1 MYIGDRIGESVKLQ
15 IEDVFLDKSWAVL
28 RDTKNGSSRGI
39 ALHQQIVELLRE
51 IIGDRTTG
59 PVFLTDDGKPYL
71 TYPKKAWTQACRRA
85 GVEDFRLHDLRHTFG
100 TISGMAGVTTRQQ
113 EAQMGHL
120 NGTMNGRYV
129 HVPDQSL
136 IDAINRIPYR
146 DYDYH
151 TNYREW
157 ARAGFGNAGLPA
169 HM

>member
-1 MYIGDRIGESVKLQ
+1 
-15 IEDVFLDKSWAVL
+15 
-28 RDTKNGSSRGI
+28 
-39 ALHQQIVELLRE
+39 
-51 IIGDRTTG
+51 
-59 PVFLTDDGKPYL
+59 
-71 TYPKKAWTQACRRA
+71 
-85 GVEDFRLHDLRHTFG
+85 
-100 TISGMAGVTTRQQ
+100 
-113 EAQMGHL
+113 MGHL